1 MEDALIMANFIERVP
16 YLEPNNTQHK
26 GTYHCTADLLFD
38 LFGFA
43 QPSKTVVC
51 LTLAKQ
57 LNTNRRSAV
66 Q

>member
-1 MEDALIMANFIERVP
+1 MEDALIMANFIERVH
-16 YLEPNNTQHK
+16 YLYPNNTQHK
-26 GTYHCTADLLFD
+26 WTYHCTADMFD
-38 LFGFA
+38 WFGFA